1 MSRPFLLHFLD
12 SMDARRRFSIG
23 GATAAANTWPT
34 ALFLCC
40 SAKRFRFSRGDMLSL
55 SAATRYESGPQSQGE
70 TIMNETLAAW
80 TPRVLSLLRI
90 YAGLLLFAHGTAKIL
105 GFPAVPNF
113 ANVQINS
120 LVGASGLIE
129 LIGGALFTIGLFT
142 RPVAFILS
150 GFAAVAYFLVSA
162 PKGFH
167 PILNNGE
174 LASLFSFV
182 FLYFV
187 CAGPGPW
194 SLDAMMKRK

>member
-1 MSRPFLLHFLD
+1 
-12 SMDARRRFSIG
+12 
-23 GATAAANTWPT
+23 
-34 ALFLCC
+34 
-40 SAKRFRFSRGDMLSL
+40 
-55 SAATRYESGPQSQGE
+55 
-70 TIMNETLAAW
+70 MNETLAAW
-80 TPRVLSLLRI
+80 TPRVLSVLRI